1 MKSFKILVPLFFS
14 CFFLTSCFDNSYGGA
29 PVDEG
34 LPQKLVFI
42 HTTDTHGKYLPFW
55 MEPNMFDR
63 NMGLTSGNPPC
74 WDLDYSGG
82 SSYCNGAYNA
92 VTGKYQVYE
101 NSQYVYY
108 TKEELI
114 AKGYYAADSIEKG
127 LVIEDIN
134 EDGRCD
140 VLDCQRCWDKN
151 HNNICDPDE
160 DVDGTSGCDSRDCF
174 ESGTDRTCWDTNKN
188 GKCDKNE
195 DINFD
200 NWCNVDD
207 CALVYDRNH
216 NGKCDYPY
224 DSLKRTWRD
233 ENGKLIL
240 RKNFDDDSSYNQA
253 MITAEKESEDINRDG
268 KCDYSDYRPGL
279 VNTGGIARA
288 KTLIDEIRAR
298 HERDGIPVLFLD
310 SGDTFQGAPEFNL
323 YKGEVEMLS
332 MQKLGVDAMVIGN
345 HEFDNGTGGLV
356 SAYKKSGGFPLLASN
371 YLFDPD
377 GHKGLMDISSPYLIA
392 FAGGLTVGI
401 VGVANDSSI
410 NSGYQI
416 GGSTGFNFLDPV
428 ETTQTYVNS
437 LRPLVD
443 IVVVLSHQGLDG
455 DYKIAEN
462 VKGVDLILGGH
473 HHVILDPPKV
483 LKGPDGRDVI
493 VVHSGVNLK
502 SVGELE
508 VAVQDKRIVWHK
520 YTTRAITEKIEEN
533 GDFVNMLKPYVQGL
547 DYSQY
552 LQKKVGYATSTIV
565 RNDPANGD
573 SPLGNIVTDAMMN
586 HELAKAQLCVTNSMG
601 IRADIPTGE
610 ITLEKLYEVFPFENS
625 ITTMYLSGNELKTL
639 FDFVARK
646 SATRGC
652 KTQVQVAGIGVEL
665 DCNPSEELQKKHNSY
680 ALTKCLQIGDTVVID
695 NYEVLQP
702 NLLFKMATN
711 DYMGRGGSGFYML
724 EANTTRLD
732 TSVSLRDAVVDFF
745 DQVVELNPLLW
756 SQNQTKP
763 DECGRGKR
771 ILMLN

>member
-233 ENGKLIL
+233 GNGKLIL

-416 GGSTGFNFLDPV
+416 GGSTGFNFLDPI

-520 YTTRAITEKIEEN
+520 YMTRAITEKIEEN

-745 DQVVELNPLLW
+745 DQVVELDPLLW